1 MRFNA
6 RLAGLAAMATVV
18 GGGIAGVMGIT
29 APPASAQAAPGTGH
43 AYGAYAAVTLLPGVL
58 TRDGLNLDTGVLAP
72 SSTSGPAS
80 ASVVDVPL
88 RGVVTAQAITSST
101 SRTATTVTARAAI
114 VDLRLPVLAAA
125 LGGTPSVQVLR
136 AKCTGTGMGT
146 AGSSE
151 IAGVNLGRLG
161 TVPVTGAPNQTIDV
175 PQVARIVLNEQVKD
189 IDGSITVTALHVTL
203 LGGSVTGKLGSGDIR
218 LASATC
224 GMGPGTTTPPT
235 TPPTVPSTPTV
246 PTPPPHQPTVTPNA
260 PADQG
265 GHQVRVVP
273 AGAPQTGDGS
283 LAGRR

>member
-6 RLAGLAAMATVV
+6 RLAVLAAMATIV
-18 GGGIAGVMGIT
+18 GGGIAWLT
-29 APPASAQAAPGTGH
+29 APAASAQAAPGTGH
-43 AYGAYAAVTLLPGVL
+43 AYGAFAAVTLLPGVV
-58 TRDGLNLDTGVLAP
+58 TRDGLNLNTGALAE
-72 SSTSGPAS
+72 SSTSGPAN

-88 RGVVTAQAITSST
+88 RGVVTAQAITSS
-101 SRTATTVTARAAI
+101 SARTATTVTTRAAI
-114 VDLRLPVLAAA
+114 VDVRLPVLGAA

-161 TVPVTGAPNQTIDV
+161 TIPVTGAPNQTIDV

-189 IDGSITVTALHVTL
+189 LDGSLTVTALHVTL

-224 GMGPGTTTPPT
+224 GMGAGTTTTPPT
-235 TPPTVPSTPTV
+235 KPTV
-246 PTPPPHQPTVTPNA
+246 PTPPNKPTVTPNA
-260 PADQG
+260 PVGQG

-283 LAGRR
+283 LAAQR